1 MHPLSPG
8 RYSTRNSRVVELFE
22 SFERTKEI
30 SPGVTKTVKI
40 WKGRLLT
47 ASLNVD
53 STQEWEETNI
63 PNTLGTFVSAGRV
76 EGVTSEFDL
85 IYNFGATEG

>member
-1 MHPLSPG
+1 M
-8 RYSTRNSRVVELFE
+8 VELFD
-22 SFERTKEI
+22 SFERQKDVA
-30 SPGVTKTVKI
+30 PGQTKTVKI

-85 IYNFGATEG
+85 IYKYPSAA